1 MLFEVITTCLLSFT
15 VSDVYECYRY
25 VGEMRKSNITKINTG
40 ASELENM
47 LANPVKAYKLVSDMT
62 LDTEQI
68 LQLMVSTS
76 DDGNHCYL

>member
-1 MLFEVITTCLLSFT
+1 
-15 VSDVYECYRY
+15 
-25 VGEMRKSNITKINTG
+25 MRKSNITKINTG